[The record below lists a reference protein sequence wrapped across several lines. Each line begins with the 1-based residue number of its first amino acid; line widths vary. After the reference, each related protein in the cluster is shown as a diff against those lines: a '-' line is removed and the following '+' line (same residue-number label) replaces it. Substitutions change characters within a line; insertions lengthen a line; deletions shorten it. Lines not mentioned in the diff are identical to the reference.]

1 MLPLK
6 EYAMATGFEDYVIY
20 LWSNPPLALDRVRQH
35 LIALMGQQGARV
47 GADWVTYDP
56 STLEKAIETARKDL
70 MSLEGRVNNVGA
82 PRAIMT
88 RRVDPGPSVG
98 LSY

>member
-1 MLPLK
+1 
-6 EYAMATGFEDYVIY
+6 MATGYDDYIVY
-20 LWSNPPLALDRVRQH
+20 MYSNPPLALERCQQH
-35 LIALMGQQGARV
+35 IVALMQQEGPRV
-47 GADWVTYDP
+47 GSDWVTHD
-56 STLEKAIETARKDL
+56 SSVLDKVIARARKDL
-70 MSLEGRVNNVGA
+70 AMLNGVVLGVGA